1 MSIVLFISTLVSQI
15 ASIVFAA
22 TYIWLN
28 VFSKYTS
35 DIGSRNRS
43 ILKII
48 TTSMILSFV
57 FALLS
62 CLLTS
67 QGGAANAVGRTALL
81 YSIIGISWL
90 VVLLGCGI
98 SMFLSFVSESKFKEE
113 SLYSIKKVFIISI
126 IGACLGMILA
136 WLLG

>member
-1 MSIVLFISTLVSQI
+1 MSLLLFISTLLSQL

-22 TYIWLN
+22 TFIWLN
-28 VFSKYTS
+28 IFSNYTI
-35 DIGSRNRS
+35 DLESRNKS
-43 ILKII
+43 ILKIS

-62 CLLTS
+62 CLMTNKENIS
-67 QGGAANAVGRTALL
+67 NAVSRAALL

-98 SMFLSFVSESKFKEE
+98 AIFLAFISEARFKESFLSSVKRIFT
-113 SLYSIKKVFIISI
+113 IAI
-126 IGACLGMILA
+126 IGAFLGMLLA